1 MDVKDW
7 RVSDPLSE
15 VTRKERRLLLAVSVL
30 AFFMAK
36 TGAIPSKISTLGI
49 EFQSSD
55 QRFFLYV
62 LAASVLYLTTVFIAY
77 AMSDFIAWR
86 KAILRYDIKDREE
99 LFDELRQQPSNA
111 YEADIEKFKEDIY
124 RKNRSIFR
132 MTRPVSVLRAFIEFV
147 LPVFVGLTVSFAV
160 YRSALSLG

>member
-1 MDVKDW
+1 MDIKDW

-49 EFQSSD
+49 EFESSD

-62 LAASVLYLTTVFIAY
+62 LVASVAYLTIVFIAY

-86 KAILRYDIKDREE
+86 KAILMHDIKDHEDF
-99 LFDELRQQPSNA
+99 FDELRKQPGNS
-111 YEADIEKFKEDIY
+111 YETELDRFKEDAY
-124 RKNRSIFR
+124 RRNRSIFR
-132 MTRPVSVLRAFIEFV
+132 MTVPVSIVRAIIEFL
-147 LPVFVGLTVSFAV
+147 LPIFVGLIVSLAV